1 MIYRNSRDISYGVL
15 LGESASTE
23 FANFVLRG
31 NGMFSTPENH
41 SLIVC
46 LNSIGYLIYNS
57 YKYDN

>member
-46 LNSIGYLIYNS
+46 LNSIGYLI
-57 YKYDN
+57 